1 MKVIQLHNNN
11 IELIKKAAKN
21 NREAQHVLY
30 EVHAPKMLSICR
42 YYVKDIQKAEEVM
55 LNGFFKAFVN
65 LKNFKNEG
73 SFEGWLRR
81 IMVREAISFLRQEKK
96 IEFSVESFDLD
107 HQQTNNIE
115 TAIEVNEIQKHI
127 DALPDG
133 YKLVFIMYAIEGYK
147 HHEIANL
154 LNINEGTSKSQLFKA
169 RQLLQHKINMS
180 NSVNNGTDEMGR

>member
-21 NREAQHVLY
+21 NREAQRVLY

-115 TAIEVNEIQKHI
+115 CCSDTIYG
-127 DALPDG
+127 DC
-133 YKLVFIMYAIEGYK
+133 F
-147 HHEIANL
+147 
-154 LNINEGTSKSQLFKA
+154 F
-169 RQLLQHKINMS
+169 
-180 NSVNNGTDEMGR
+180 